1 MNTSKRIA
9 FIGLGAMGE
18 PMAQRLMDAGFKVT
32 SCANR
37 SREAI
42 ERLAAKGLVE
52 CASAGEA
59 AKDADIFISIVF
71 DEAQNDQVLRGDSG
85 ALSVLS
91 PGSTIVLMSTISP
104 SYCQEIANEAGE
116 KGINVLD
123 CPVSGR
129 VEGAVAGTLTLMV
142 GGNEDVIAQCDEV
155 FSAMGNALRCGDVG
169 AGQLTK
175 VANNTLF
182 ISTFALLQELREV
195 IESYG
200 MDFKQFTEVLN
211 QSTGRSWVSENVGI
225 PRQRLALPAMPIKD
239 LGIGRDLAN
248 ELSIN
253 VPLIKQVLE
262 HGK

>member
-18 PMAQRLMDAGFKVT
+18 PMAERLIDAGFTVT

-37 SREAI
+37 SRDAI
-42 ERLAAKGLVE
+42 ERLASKGLVE
-52 CASAGEA
+52 CATAAEA
-59 AKDADIFISIVF
+59 ASGADIFVSIVF
-71 DEAQNDQVLRGDSG
+71 DEEQNDQVLRGDSG
-85 ALSVLS
+85 ALAVLS

-104 SYCQEIANEAGE
+104 SYCQGVAREAGE
-116 KGINVLD
+116 RGIHVLD

-142 GGNEDVIAQCDEV
+142 GGDQSVISQCAEA
-155 FSAMGNALRCGDVG
+155 FAAMGNAIRCGDVG

-200 MDFKQFTEVLN
+200 MDFKQFIEVLN

-225 PRQRLALPAMPIKD
+225 PRQRMALPEMPVKD
-239 LGIGRDLAN
+239 LGIGRDLAS
-248 ELSIN
+248 ELSID